1 MLPLYLFLGVILF
14 HNMLFF
20 TTAPMIPGNYPV
32 VEAYA
37 IVPRFI
43 HRELWYRCMGF
54 QTSVTGYRCTLHVTY
69 KMSLIMANIRT
80 LHLMYILCILHGIQ
94 YTFWYLCEVITIY
107 IIRTCILII
116 QKDFRTW
123 SELSLSKKKS
133 MTLSWQIFDICKWF
147 QILFFYFDFDLKS
160 TVILR
165 FGIDKVK
172 PYIRLIQIYIKAH
185 EYTQRKETIFLFK
198 WFLTLRIHTQ
208 IKIQIKP

>member
-43 HRELWYRCMGF
+43 HRELWYRCIGF
-54 QTSVTGYRCTLHVTY
+54 QTSVTGYRCTLHVTN

-116 QKDFRTW
+116 HKDFRTW
-123 SELSLSKKKS
+123 SELSLSKKNLWHS
-133 MTLSWQIFDICKWF
+133 HDRYLISVSDSC
-147 QILFFYFDFDLKS
+147 FFYFDFDLKS

-172 PYIRLIQIYIKAH
+172 PYIRLIQIYIKPH

-198 WFLTLRIHTQ
+198 WFLTLGIHTQ
-208 IKIQIKP
+208 IKIKIKH

>member
-133 MTLSWQIFDICKWF
+133 MTLSWQIFDIRKWF

-160 TVILR
+160 TVILK

-208 IKIQIKP
+208 IKIKIKP

>member
-43 HRELWYRCMGF
+43 HRELWYRCIGF

-160 TVILR
+160 TLILR

-172 PYIRLIQIYIKAH
+172 QYIRLIQIYIKAH

-208 IKIQIKP
+208 IKIKIKP

>member
-1 MLPLYLFLGVILF
+1 MP
-14 HNMLFF
+14 FF

-133 MTLSWQIFDICKWF
+133 MTLSWQIVDICKWF

-208 IKIQIKP
+208 IKIKIKS

>member
-133 MTLSWQIFDICKWF
+133 MTLSWQIFDIRKWF

>member
-14 HNMLFF
+14 HNMPFF

-208 IKIQIKP
+208 IKIKIKP

>member
-160 TVILR
+160 TVIWGLVLTR
-165 FGIDKVK
+165 SSHTLDWFKFISKRMNIHK
-172 PYIRLIQIYIKAH
+172 
-185 EYTQRKETIFLFK
+185 ERKLYSY
-198 WFLTLRIHTQ
+198 LNGS
-208 IKIQIKP
+208 

>member
-43 HRELWYRCMGF
+43 HRELWYRCIGF

-160 TVILR
+160 TLILR

-172 PYIRLIQIYIKAH
+172 QYIRLIQIYIKAH

>member
-94 YTFWYLCEVITIY
+94 YTLWYLCEVITIY

-208 IKIQIKP
+208 IKIKIKP

>member
-1 MLPLYLFLGVILF
+1 
-14 HNMLFF
+14 
-20 TTAPMIPGNYPV
+20 MIPGNYPV

-94 YTFWYLCEVITIY
+94 YTLWYLCEVITIY

>member
-116 QKDFRTW
+116 QKDIRTW

-208 IKIQIKP
+208 IKIKIKP

>member
-14 HNMLFF
+14 HNMPFF

-43 HRELWYRCMGF
+43 HRELWYRCIGF
-54 QTSVTGYRCTLHVTY
+54 LTSVTGYRCTLHVTY

-208 IKIQIKP
+208 IKIKIKP

>member
-43 HRELWYRCMGF
+43 HRELWYRCIGF

-147 QILFFYFDFDLKS
+147 QILFFYFDYDLKS

-208 IKIQIKP
+208 IKIKIKP

>member
-1 MLPLYLFLGVILF
+1 
-14 HNMLFF
+14 
-20 TTAPMIPGNYPV
+20 MIPGNYPV

-185 EYTQRKETIFLFK
+185 EYPQRKETIFLFK

>member
-14 HNMLFF
+14 HNMPFF

-43 HRELWYRCMGF
+43 HRELWYRCIGF

>member
-1 MLPLYLFLGVILF
+1 
-14 HNMLFF
+14 
-20 TTAPMIPGNYPV
+20 MIPGNYPV

-43 HRELWYRCMGF
+43 HRELWYRCIGF

-160 TVILR
+160 TLILR

-172 PYIRLIQIYIKAH
+172 QYIRLIQIYIKAH

-208 IKIQIKP
+208 IKIKIKS

>member
-208 IKIQIKP
+208 IKIKIKP

>member
-160 TVILR
+160 TLILR

-172 PYIRLIQIYIKAH
+172 QYIRLIQIYIKAH
-185 EYTQRKETIFLFK
+185 EYTQRKETIFLSK

>member
-185 EYTQRKETIFLFK
+185 EYTQRKETIYSYLNGS
-198 WFLTLRIHTQ
+198 
-208 IKIQIKP
+208 

>member
-1 MLPLYLFLGVILF
+1 
-14 HNMLFF
+14 
-20 TTAPMIPGNYPV
+20 MIPGNYPV

-116 QKDFRTW
+116 QKDFRPW

-185 EYTQRKETIFLFK
+185 EYTQRKETIFLFN
-198 WFLTLRIHTQ
+198 LENSYTD
-208 IKIQIKP
+208 

>member
-1 MLPLYLFLGVILF
+1 
-14 HNMLFF
+14 
-20 TTAPMIPGNYPV
+20 MIPGNYPV

-172 PYIRLIQIYIKAH
+172 PYIRLIQIYIKAD

-198 WFLTLRIHTQ
+198 LFLTLRIHTQ
-208 IKIQIKP
+208 IKIKIKP

>member
-43 HRELWYRCMGF
+43 HRELWYRCIGF

-116 QKDFRTW
+116 HKDFRTW

>member
-1 MLPLYLFLGVILF
+1 MP
-14 HNMLFF
+14 FF

-43 HRELWYRCMGF
+43 HRELWYRCIGF

-160 TVILR
+160 TLILR

-172 PYIRLIQIYIKAH
+172 QYIRLIQIYIKAH

>member
-1 MLPLYLFLGVILF
+1 MP
-14 HNMLFF
+14 FF

-208 IKIQIKP
+208 IKIKIKSKKEMSQRSDEILF

>member
-1 MLPLYLFLGVILF
+1 
-14 HNMLFF
+14 MLFF

-43 HRELWYRCMGF
+43 HRELWYRCIGF

-147 QILFFYFDFDLKS
+147 QIPFFYFDFDLKS

>member
-14 HNMLFF
+14 HNML
-20 TTAPMIPGNYPV
+20 TAPMIPGNYPV

-172 PYIRLIQIYIKAH
+172 PYIRLIQIYIKGH

>member
-1 MLPLYLFLGVILF
+1 
-14 HNMLFF
+14 
-20 TTAPMIPGNYPV
+20 MIPGNYPV

-43 HRELWYRCMGF
+43 HRELWYRCIGF

-165 FGIDKVK
+165 FGTDKVK

-198 WFLTLRIHTQ
+198 WFLTLPIHTQ

>member
-185 EYTQRKETIFLFK
+185 EYTQKKETIFLFK

-208 IKIQIKP
+208 IKIKIKP

>member
-94 YTFWYLCEVITIY
+94 YTLWYLCEVITIY

-160 TVILR
+160 TVILK

-208 IKIQIKP
+208 IKIKIKP

>member
-14 HNMLFF
+14 HNMPFF

-43 HRELWYRCMGF
+43 HRELWYRCIGF

-133 MTLSWQIFDICKWF
+133 MTLSWQIFDIRKWF

>member
-14 HNMLFF
+14 HNMPFF

-43 HRELWYRCMGF
+43 HRELWYRCMGL

>member
-14 HNMLFF
+14 HNMPFF
-20 TTAPMIPGNYPV
+20 TTATMIPGNYPV

-208 IKIQIKP
+208 IKIKIKP

>member
-172 PYIRLIQIYIKAH
+172 QYIRLIQIYIKAH

>member
-116 QKDFRTW
+116 HKDFRTW

>member
-14 HNMLFF
+14 HNMPFF

>member
-20 TTAPMIPGNYPV
+20 TTAQMIPGNYPV

>member
-14 HNMLFF
+14 HNMPFF

-133 MTLSWQIFDICKWF
+133 MTLSWQIFDIRKWF

>member
-1 MLPLYLFLGVILF
+1 
-14 HNMLFF
+14 
-20 TTAPMIPGNYPV
+20 
-32 VEAYA
+32 
-37 IVPRFI
+37 
-43 HRELWYRCMGF
+43 MGF

>member
-1 MLPLYLFLGVILF
+1 
-14 HNMLFF
+14 MLFF

-198 WFLTLRIHTQ
+198 WFLTLRIHKQ

>member
-43 HRELWYRCMGF
+43 HRELWYRCIGF

-172 PYIRLIQIYIKAH
+172 PHIRLIQIYIKAH

-208 IKIQIKP
+208 IKIKIKP